1 MGMRSSGQPG
11 FLVLEG
17 MDGTGTTTIA
27 QLVADGLRG
36 RDLRVCL
43 TAEPTD
49 GPLGRVLRRHL
60 TGELHLDP
68 FTTALVF
75 SADRADHLARTIR
88 PALARGEWVVCDR
101 YLLSTLAYQGAEGV
115 SREAVLAASSG
126 FDVPDLTVVLQAPDE
141 VREQRMS
148 GREGRERYE
157 DPGFTD
163 PLRAS
168 YEEAIDLLRASGH
181 EIVVLDAT
189 APPEGIAG
197 DVLRRLDTL

>member
-1 MGMRSSGQPG
+1 MQASGQPR

-27 QLVADGLRG
+27 GLVADGLRA
-36 RDLRVCL
+36 RDLRVRL

-60 TGELHLDP
+60 RGEIELDP
-68 FTTALVF
+68 AATALVF
-75 SADRADHLARTIR
+75 SADRADHLARSIR

-115 SREAVLAASSG
+115 SREAILAASSG
-126 FDVPDLTVVLQAPDE
+126 FDVPDLTVVLQAADE
-141 VREQRMS
+141 VREERMA

-157 DPGFTD
+157 EPSFNEG
-163 PLRAS
+163 LRAS
-168 YEEAIDLLRASGH
+168 YVDAIELLRRAGH
-181 EIVVLDAT
+181 TIDVVDAA
-189 APPEGIAG
+189 APAADIAAQ
-197 DVLRRLDTL
+197 VLRRLDTL

>member
-1 MGMRSSGQPG
+1 MESRRQPG

-27 QLVADGLRG
+27 DLVSDRMRA

-49 GPLGRVLRRHL
+49 GPLGRVLRSHL
-60 TGELHLDP
+60 TGGLNLDP
-68 FTTALVF
+68 HTTALLF

-88 PALARGEWVVCDR
+88 PALVRGEWVVCDR

-115 SREAVLAASSG
+115 RREAILAASSG
-126 FDVPDLTVVLQAPDE
+126 FDVPDLTVVLQVDDA
-141 VREQRMS
+141 VRQERMAD
-148 GREGRERYE
+148 RPERERYE
-157 DPGFTD
+157 DPAFTD

-168 YEEAIDLLRASGH
+168 YKEAILLLEAAGH
-181 EIVVLDAT
+181 VIEQVDA
-189 APPEGIAG
+189 AQPPADIAALI
-197 DVLRRLDTL
+197 LRRLDTL